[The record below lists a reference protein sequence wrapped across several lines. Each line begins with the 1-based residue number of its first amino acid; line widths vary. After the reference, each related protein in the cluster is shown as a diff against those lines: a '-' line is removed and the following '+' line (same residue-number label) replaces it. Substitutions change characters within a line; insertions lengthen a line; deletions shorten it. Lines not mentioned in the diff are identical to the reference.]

1 MSFWKF
7 CFRVLGFFVCLT
19 EIYQKW
25 KRYIT
30 TPERQNFIFR
40 SLVMLLKT
48 KIYLHYQI
56 HLGIYGIYYMMMILR
71 NIFFNV
77 TDISYFKSSESMSS
91 LIWNYWEN
99 WEEQINN
106 DYSVTR
112 CMLCVMPHIYEY
124 VLVNANGEHMK
135 QFNTV
140 IKTLFYGISG
150 NEMNDTFDTFW
161 SEYTSFNYKNGPFYC
176 DYFI

>member
-56 HLGIYGIYYMMMILR
+56 HLGIYGIYYMMMKLTVMR
-71 NIFFNV
+71 VFEHTVPLFFNDV
-77 TDISYFKSSESMSS
+77 SKILIANQMIWYHKAIYNLFGSGIYHKPHYIFKSKLYEFNS
-91 LIWNYWEN
+91 
-99 WEEQINN
+99 NN
-106 DYSVTR
+106 
-112 CMLCVMPHIYEY
+112 I
-124 VLVNANGEHMK
+124 G
-135 QFNTV
+135 
-140 IKTLFYGISG
+140 LFSG
-150 NEMNDTFDTFW
+150 NDTTMAVYFVGMHRYLRMKKYLFPKFNQLN
-161 SEYTSFNYKNGPFYC
+161 SYVRLSILSFTKL
-176 DYFI
+176 